1 MAFGQ
6 PSCSKGLYIGTGNTA
21 ERKRSGK
28 ERRKVMEVRGKAKV
42 GRKEAM
48 ENVVQNVARGYRGCC
63 CLLLLMKCRLYCQTQ
78 QLRTLLHVGC
88 FDSFVTAL
96 TTDDHQHLSSKIAFV
111 HCLQHTYGLYTSAT
125 MGYSIAVCSS

>member
-6 PSCSKGLYIGTGNTA
+6 PSCSKGLYIGTGNTV

-28 ERRKVMEVRGKAKV
+28 ERRKVMEGRGKAKV

-63 CLLLLMKCRLYCQTQ
+63 CLLLLMNTDFLVKRSSFALCY
-78 QLRTLLHVGC
+78 TLA
-88 FDSFVTAL
+88 AL
-96 TTDDHQHLSSKIAFV
+96 TASCPLIGQ
-111 HCLQHTYGLYTSAT
+111 
-125 MGYSIAVCSS
+125 